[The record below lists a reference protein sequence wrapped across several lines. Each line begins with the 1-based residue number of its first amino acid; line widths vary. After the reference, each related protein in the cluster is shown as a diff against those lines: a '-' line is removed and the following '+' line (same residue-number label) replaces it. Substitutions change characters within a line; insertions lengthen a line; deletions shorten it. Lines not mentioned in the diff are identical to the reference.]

1 MDLKATQVV
10 SSFWNLHLHLIS
22 PWIDIN
28 LEFEVIAW
36 QIQKLYNVKLV
47 QELKGTERKNFHS
60 SNSASPVPP
69 STLTSNV
76 THFAVNECWLCNRV
90 ALRFYVSA
98 LKVFTRLLSVD
109 KSTRPKTIK
118 SMCLKM
124 TLLGDSFIVHQFFF
138 FCLPIAWWLDNWL
151 NFGCLRFIS
160 NSPSFHTNSG
170 HKLRK
175 PNDFNGQKVL
185 QWKLQEARDRREW
198 VNEWMNAN
206 RRNFITS
213 RSKS

>member
-90 ALRFYVSA
+90 ALRFYVSV

-138 FCLPIAWWLDNWL
+138 SVYPSPDDWITGWISAVLDSFRIFFHFTQIPVINYGSRTILMDKKFC
-151 NFGCLRFIS
+151 
-160 NSPSFHTNSG
+160 
-170 HKLRK
+170 
-175 PNDFNGQKVL
+175 NGNCKRL
-185 QWKLQEARDRREW
+185 ETEES
-198 VNEWMNAN
+198 EWMNEWTQIDA
-206 RRNFITS
+206 IS
-213 RSKS
+213 